1 MKPWL
6 SRRLDYGHYDC
17 LMRELEAEDVVSF
30 RNFVRMDPAMFREVL
45 QRVGPRIEKFDTWFR
60 KSINP
65 GCRLAI
71 TLHFL
76 ATGEKYRSLM
86 FGFTVA
92 HNTISVI
99 VTQTCEAIVAEYGEE
114 VMQCPRT
121 SDAWKQV
128 AAEFSSRWNFH
139 HTLGAI
145 DGKHVAIRC
154 PKNGGSLYFNY
165 KGFHSIILLAL
176 VDAKYKF
183 LWVDV
188 GTNGSSSDAQI
199 FNDCDLRSGIIDG
212 TLDVP
217 DAEPL
222 PGDDCDM
229 PYFLIGDDA
238 FSLRTWLMKPF
249 SARGLPDEERIY
261 NYRLSRARRVVENA
275 FGIMADLVVSSP
287 P

>member
-1 MKPWL
+1 MIQEVYQPWMQTCNHTSFL
-6 SRRLDYGHYDC
+6 GHW
-17 LMRELEAEDVVSF
+17 
-30 RNFVRMDPAMFREVL
+30 REV
-45 QRVGPRIEKFDTWFR
+45 QESGFR
-60 KSINP
+60 
-65 GCRLAI
+65 
-71 TLHFL
+71 
-76 ATGEKYRSLM
+76 
-86 FGFTVA
+86 VA

-99 VTQTCEAIVAEYGEE
+99 VRQTCEAIVAEYGEE

-128 AAEFSSRWNFH
+128 AAEFSSRWNCH

-199 FNDCDLRSGIIDG
+199 FNDCDLHSGIIDG
-212 TLDVP
+212 T
-217 DAEPL
+217 
-222 PGDDCDM
+222 
-229 PYFLIGDDA
+229 
-238 FSLRTWLMKPF
+238 
-249 SARGLPDEERIY
+249 
-261 NYRLSRARRVVENA
+261 
-275 FGIMADLVVSSP
+275 FGCT
-287 P
+287 